1 MNRKMI
7 ADILGLGYARATQII
22 NMALGGERVNTF
34 TPEDIDRI
42 KNFYAD
48 FLSKSRKKKPGTSVI
63 FFRIKNE
70 LEEIIRKDAEKE
82 GLRRQDKLRQIIED
96 YYKDKLI
103 L

>member
-34 TPEDIDRI
+34 TPEDIDKI
-42 KNFYAD
+42 KKFYAD
-48 FLSKSRKKKPGTSVI
+48 FLEKSRKRKPESTVV
-63 FFRIKNE
+63 FFRITKK
-70 LEEIIRKDAEKE
+70 LEEIISNDARKE

-96 YYKDKLI
+96 YYKDKI
-103 L
+103 